1 MSEGNYL
8 FVQNDTL
15 LLTDVF
21 SNLGN
26 MCIEIHGLE
35 PAHVP
40 FALRLEMQITL
51 KKGKVKSDLLVDI
64 DMLLMV
70 EKSIR
75 GGICSAIHRYA
86 EAQNEFMKCFDE
98 NKESLHLK
106 HLDVS
111 SLYGWIMSQR
121 LPVDGLK

>member
-1 MSEGNYL
+1 M

-75 GGICSAIHRYA
+75 GGICA

>member
-1 MSEGNYL
+1 M